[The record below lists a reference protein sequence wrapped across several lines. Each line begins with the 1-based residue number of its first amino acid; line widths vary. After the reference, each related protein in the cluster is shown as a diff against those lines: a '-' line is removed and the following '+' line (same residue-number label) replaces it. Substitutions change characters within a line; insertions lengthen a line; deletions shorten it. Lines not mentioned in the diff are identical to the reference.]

1 MNINDKKESEKKIS
15 TTLCYYLL
23 LCLLPFILIIGTYI
37 YNPSSDTLNNAAM
50 AIGNIPGFHS
60 LKNPILSK
68 LLNAYI
74 HTAPLT
80 AIILFIFTNKE
91 MKLKNN
97 ISTFKALKA
106 LFSFTLFNFI
116 IIYCF
121 LFKHTEL
128 TNSGR
133 ILKAMSLNS
142 FSLSFFYISL
152 YLIIFIF
159 SYFYLW
165 ACIGTY
171 RVFYRGE

>member
-15 TTLCYYLL
+15 TTLFYYLL
-23 LCLLPFILIIGTYI
+23 LCLFPFVLIIGTYI
-37 YNPSSDTLNNAAM
+37 HNPSSETINNAVM

-68 LLNAYI
+68 LLNSYV

-80 AIILFIFTNKE
+80 AIILFIFTYKE

-97 ISTFKALKA
+97 TSTFKALKA

-121 LFKHTEL
+121 LFKNTEL

-133 ILKAMSLNS
+133 ILKAMSLNN

>member
-37 YNPSSDTLNNAAM
+37 HNPSSDTLNNAAR

-80 AIILFIFTNKE
+80 AIILFMFTNKE

>member
-15 TTLCYYLL
+15 TMLCYYLL
-23 LCLLPFILIIGTYI
+23 LCLLPFIMIIGTYI
-37 YNPSSDTLNNAAM
+37 HNPSSDTLNNAAM

-68 LLNAYI
+68 LLNAYV

-80 AIILFIFTNKE
+80 AMILFIFTHKE

-97 ISTFKALKA
+97 TSTFNALKA

-133 ILKAMSLNS
+133 ILKAMSLND